1 MYYYIFI
8 FRTFFTTDW
17 CLFLRWRHCNKNK
30 KLKAFEHW
38 LVCFS
43 VSYNYKMSIAYKG
56 FTITTNRIDEMD
68 RLKKTVDD
76 YEEDFKQTP
85 MDVDAAR
92 VDMAQR
98 CACKMVAPMSADQ
111 AIFLR
116 RTVLGL
122 DIAGTIAPAVM
133 PTRIGLKHVTQ
144 SSRVRNLVHGG
155 MLGLLSVR
163 LMSDSSTQ
171 VKRRSRTYQSLSVIR
186 RANNQAGCAHVRWSI
201 PEFQRRFNMQVN
213 GSRTGVIENPFLSLS
228 ITDAIA
234 KFGLMNTQE
243 NRARFLAEC
252 AAYANEPTHSR
263 IVASTRHVLSD
274 RWIMHLLF
282 GFQKICSH
290 HMSNVMDLS
299 LKKIDRSVNLIKLYR
314 FMMSSVGWI
323 FSEPC
328 MNFAVNLT
336 RLYDKYIDRLVY
348 MSKEGVEHAACLMGL
363 YFPEMMTPELHV
375 CVNPTDLYRVP
386 QMEIGE
392 DDALFGPLKATY
404 QAIMPAAANVVA
416 ASNVVAATHA
426 HANDDDHR

>member
-1 MYYYIFI
+1 MP
-8 FRTFFTTDW
+8 
-17 CLFLRWRHCNKNK
+17 
-30 KLKAFEHW
+30 
-38 LVCFS
+38 
-43 VSYNYKMSIAYKG
+43 IAYKG
-56 FTITTNRIDEMD
+56 FTITTNQIDEMD

-76 YEEDFKQTP
+76 YEEDFKQTH

-92 VDMAQR
+92 VDMARR
-98 CACKMVAPMSADQ
+98 CACKILAPMSADQ

-116 RTVLGL
+116 RNVLGL
-122 DIAGTIAPAVM
+122 DIVGTIAPAVM
-133 PTRIGLKHVTQ
+133 PTRIGLKHATQ

-163 LMSDSSTQ
+163 LMSDCSTQ
-171 VKRRSRTYQSLSVIR
+171 TKNRSRTYQSLSVIR
-186 RANNQAGCAHVRWSI
+186 RVNNQAGCAHVRWSI
-201 PEFQRRFNMQVN
+201 PEFQRRFNMQVK
-213 GSRTGVIENPFLSLS
+213 GSRTGVIENPFVLLSMP
-228 ITDAIA
+228 DAIA

-274 RWIMHLLF
+274 TWIMHLLF

-290 HMSNVMDLS
+290 HMSHVMDLT

-323 FSEPC
+323 FREPY
-328 MNFAVNLT
+328 MNFVVNLT
-336 RLYDKYIDRLVY
+336 RLFDKYIDRLVY

-375 CVNPTDLYRVP
+375 CVNPTDLYRAP

-404 QAIMPAAANVVA
+404 QAVMPA
-416 ASNVVAATHA
+416 ASNVVAASNMVAAAA
-426 HANDDDHR
+426 HEDDSSDSDGYDDDYHNDNDDDEYDEDDHR

>member
-1 MYYYIFI
+1 
-8 FRTFFTTDW
+8 
-17 CLFLRWRHCNKNK
+17 
-30 KLKAFEHW
+30 
-38 LVCFS
+38 
-43 VSYNYKMSIAYKG
+43 MSIAYKG

-92 VDMAQR
+92 VEMAR
-98 CACKMVAPMSADQ
+98 RSACKMVAPMSADQ
-111 AIFLR
+111 TTIMGR
-116 RTVLGL
+116 IGLGL
-122 DIAGTIAPAVM
+122 DIAPAVM

-163 LMSDSSTQ
+163 LMSDSSQT
-171 VKRRSRTYQSLSVIR
+171 KRRSRTYQSLSVIR
-186 RANNQAGCAHVRWSI
+186 RANNQAGCVHVRWSI
-201 PEFQRRFNMQVN
+201 PEFQRRFNLQVN
-213 GSRTGVIENPFLSLS
+213 GFRTGVIENPFLSLS
-228 ITDAIA
+228 MTDTIA
-234 KFGLMNTQE
+234 KFGLMNTEE
-243 NRARFLAEC
+243 NRAQFLSEC

-263 IVASTRHVLSD
+263 IVASTRHTLSNT
-274 RWIMHLLF
+274 WIMHMMF
-282 GFQKICSH
+282 GFQKLCSH

-299 LKKIDRSVNLIKLYR
+299 LKKIERSVNLIKLYR

-323 FSEPC
+323 FREPC

-336 RLYDKYIDRLVY
+336 RLYDKHAERLIY

-363 YFPEMMTPELHV
+363 HFPEMMTPELHV

-404 QAIMPAAANVVA
+404 QALMPAAA
-416 ASNVVAATHA
+416 NVVAATHA
-426 HANDDDHR
+426 HANDDGSSDSDSYNDHDYDYDDDEYDDDDHR